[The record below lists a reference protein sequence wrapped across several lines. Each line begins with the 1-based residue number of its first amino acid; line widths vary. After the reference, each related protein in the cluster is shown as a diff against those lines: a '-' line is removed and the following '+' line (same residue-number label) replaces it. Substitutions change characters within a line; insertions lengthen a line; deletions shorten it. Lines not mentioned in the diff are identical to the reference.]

1 VAWTVAKRFYG
12 EVGVGRSGTGF
23 TVTLDGRPLQSPA
36 GTAFILPAKELAQA
50 IAAEWRDQ
58 EEEIRFHTMPLTVLA
73 GAAIDRTGKE
83 RRDVIDHALEYAGAD
98 LLCYRAEAPSE
109 LVLRQQAR
117 WQPLLDWLADAYGA
131 RLAVTAG
138 IAHVDQPKPALLSLR
153 AAVEALD
160 DFELAVLSSAT
171 AACGSLVL
179 GLALT
184 AGRIDAEA
192 AFDVSQLDETF
203 QSEKWGEDAEAAE
216 RRRRLK
222 ADIEAA
228 AAFLKLAWG
237 QKRRI

>member
-1 VAWTVAKRFYG
+1 MTWTVAKRFYG
-12 EVGVGRSGTGF
+12 EVGVGRAGTGF

-50 IAAEWRDQ
+50 IAAEWRAQ
-58 EEEIRFHTMPLTVLA
+58 EEDIRFHTMPLTALA
-73 GAAIDRTGKE
+73 GAAIDRAGKE
-83 RRDVIDHALEYAGAD
+83 RREVIDHALQYAGAD
-98 LLCYRAEAPSE
+98 LLCYRAEAPLD

-138 IAHVDQPKPALLSLR
+138 IAHVDQPKPALRSLR

-160 DFELAVLSSAT
+160 DFELAALSSAT
-171 AACGSLVL
+171 AACGSLVV

-192 AFDVSQLDETF
+192 AFEAAQLDESY
-203 QSEKWGEDAEAAE
+203 QIERWGEDPEAV
-216 RRRRLK
+216 RRRAAIK
-222 ADIEAA
+222 ADLDAA
-228 AAFLKLAWG
+228 AQLMALLRA
-237 QKRRI
+237 

>member
-1 VAWTVAKRFYG
+1 
-12 EVGVGRSGTGF
+12 
-23 TVTLDGRPLQSPA
+23 
-36 GTAFILPAKELAQA
+36 
-50 IAAEWRDQ
+50 
-58 EEEIRFHTMPLTVLA
+58 M
-73 GAAIDRTGKE
+73 
-83 RRDVIDHALEYAGAD
+83 
-98 LLCYRAEAPSE
+98 CYRAEAPSE

-117 WQPLLDWLADAYGA
+117 WQPLLDWLADTYGA

-138 IAHVDQPKPALLSLR
+138 IAHVDQPKPALRSLR

-160 DFELAVLSSAT
+160 DFELAALSSAT

-192 AFDVSQLDETF
+192 AFEVSQLDETF
-203 QSEKWGEDAEAAE
+203 QSEKWGEDAKAAE

-228 AAFLKLAWG
+228 AFLKLARG

>member
-1 VAWTVAKRFYG
+1 M
-12 EVGVGRSGTGF
+12 GRAGTGF

-50 IAAEWRDQ
+50 IAAEWRAQKED
-58 EEEIRFHTMPLTVLA
+58 IRFHAMPLTALA
-73 GAAIDRTGKE
+73 GAAIDRAGKE
-83 RRDVIDHALEYAGAD
+83 RREVIDHALQYAGAD

-138 IAHVDQPKPALLSLR
+138 IAHVDQPKPALHSLR

-160 DFELAVLSSAT
+160 DFELTALSSAT
-171 AACGSLVL
+171 AACGSLVV

-192 AFDVSQLDETF
+192 AFEASQLDETF
-203 QSEKWGEDAEAAE
+203 QSERWGEDAEAAE

-222 ADIEAA
+222 AEIGAA
-228 AAFLKLAWG
+228 AKFLELVRG
-237 QKRRI
+237 QD